1 MTLINRFWTLNALA
15 LSSSLFSGVIVP
27 NRNAPIPG

>member
-1 MTLINRFWTLNALA
+1 MTLINRFWTINAA
-15 LSSSLFSGVIVP
+15 VLSSSPLNGVFVP